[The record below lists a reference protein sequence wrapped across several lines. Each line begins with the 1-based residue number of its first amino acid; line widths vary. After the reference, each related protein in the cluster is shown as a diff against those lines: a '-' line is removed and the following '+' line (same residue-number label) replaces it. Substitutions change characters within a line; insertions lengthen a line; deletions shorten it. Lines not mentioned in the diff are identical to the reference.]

1 MDGHIS
7 PIDPLDSSQSARI
20 QKQAQAKALEET
32 IQIEVSQDSL
42 NAYADE
48 AAFNPVMMARR
59 FETLEEKRKK
69 SREEERAEKTE
80 KKEAII
86 KGAEQTAEIYARKN
100 PELNSRALLMLRARL
115 SSKDTPEEILRKIL
129 EVYPDHSLADEVLDF
144 LIDTSEGDLN
154 LANKR
159 VKEDL
164 NESHGREVRAGR
176 NIAQQAREFS
186 EQGLGSPTGLRD
198 LYREITGN
206 PRDAPTLFEEL
217 SMKFSYQQM
226 NPVIKF
232 FLHALGADLKSKG
245 PSISRGELHRLV
257 SEGRNLQAILWVYRF
272 FQSRI
277 PLIRSSFE
285 KYGLLYPS
293 ALSFEMLAKNFVHLL
308 LERYP
313 NMDKVLQ
320 LALKLGI
327 SSELIAQI
335 IIFTQMRDAVRMV
348 APKLF
353 RSDQH
358 RHDVLLSFLE
368 ALEELEEKL
377 EEEEEKEEEGKEKNK
392 DQEGT

>member
-32 IQIEVSQDSL
+32 IQIEASEDSL
-42 NAYADE
+42 TAYADE
-48 AAFNPVMMARR
+48 AAFNPVNMARR

-69 SREEERAEKTE
+69 IREERTEKTE
-80 KKEAII
+80 D
-86 KGAEQTAEIYARKN
+86 KGAIVKEVEETAELYSRNN
-100 PELNSRALLMLRARL
+100 PELNSRALLMLRSRL

-129 EVYPDHSLADEVLDF
+129 EAYPDHSLADEVIDF

-186 EQGLGSPTGLRD
+186 QQGLGTPTGLRD

-217 SMKFSYQQM
+217 SLKFSFQQM
-226 NPVIKF
+226 NPMIKF

-245 PSISRGELHRLV
+245 PSISRGELHRLMT
-257 SEGRNLQAILWVYRF
+257 EGRNLQAILWVYRF
-272 FQSRI
+272 FQSRMS
-277 PLIRSSFE
+277 LIRASFE
-285 KYGLLYPS
+285 KYGLLYPT
-293 ALSFEMLAKNFVHLL
+293 ALTFEMLAKNFVHLL
-308 LERYP
+308 VERYP

-327 SSELIAQI
+327 SSELVAQL

-377 EEEEEKEEEGKEKNK
+377 EEEEEKEEGDEKKK
-392 DQEGT
+392 DKDEA